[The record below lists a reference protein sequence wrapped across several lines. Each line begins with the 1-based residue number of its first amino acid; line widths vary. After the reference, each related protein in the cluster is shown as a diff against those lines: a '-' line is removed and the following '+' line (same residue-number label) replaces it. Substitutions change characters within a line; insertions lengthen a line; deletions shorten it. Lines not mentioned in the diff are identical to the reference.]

1 MILLIAIPSWILAV
15 SLLLGL
21 CVAARRS
28 DSEHAA
34 ALAAGPWAS
43 AEPAPHQARRAEL
56 ARPRPAPRRARVA
69 EGKERA
75 HSHSGSAAA

>member
-21 CVAARRS
+21 CAAARRS

-34 ALAAGPWAS
+34 ALAAGRWAS
-43 AEPAPHQARRAEL
+43 AEPAPHQLLRPEPGR
-56 ARPRPAPRRARVA
+56 ARPGLHRARVA
-69 EGKERA
+69 EGRERA